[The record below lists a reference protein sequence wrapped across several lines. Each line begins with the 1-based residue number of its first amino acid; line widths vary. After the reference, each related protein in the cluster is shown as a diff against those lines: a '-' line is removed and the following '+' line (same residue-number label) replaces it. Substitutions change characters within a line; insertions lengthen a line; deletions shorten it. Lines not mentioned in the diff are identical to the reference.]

1 MSDLLTRL
9 AKLRP
14 GASPVVSCYV
24 RLLPDDRNRRKY
36 LIALKNAA
44 RTASEAAEALGR
56 GARESVERDLA
67 RVVAAVSTPAR
78 LPKTPGLAIF
88 ACEPLGLFETVPL
101 PAVHRTRIA
110 VGRTPLVRELA
121 EIEGS
126 FGRLLLVTTDR
137 AHARF
142 FEVTALDT
150 KELTSLRSPAMRG
163 HRFHSDRQGSPGWG
177 EHDYHNRIRE
187 EKHRHFAAVAA
198 RIEEFEAA
206 NPAAGLVIAGS
217 GTEAREMARFLA
229 PALARKLLGTT
240 RLTVSEVRPAEARAA
255 ALAVRAEF
263 GRSDDRALATT
274 MEKAVGT
281 GWAVNGARPTLRAL
295 SRGQL
300 RHLLIPED
308 QTGAGFRCSTSGRLV
323 LSRAECRGEGEAIP
337 VPLLINEAI
346 EEALRQ
352 RVTVSVIH
360 DDEAQ
365 EAIDGL
371 AGFLR
376 FR

>member
-1 MSDLLTRL
+1 MSDLSTRL
-9 AKLRP
+9 AKLRS
-14 GASPVVSCYV
+14 GGQPVVSCYV
-24 RLLPDDRNRRKY
+24 RLEPRDRSRSKY

-44 RTASEAAEALGR
+44 RTASQTSAGLER
-56 GARESVERDLA
+56 GAREVLERDLA
-67 RVVAAVSTPAR
+67 RVIKAVETPAR

-88 ACEPLGLFETVPL
+88 ACEPLRLFEMVPL
-101 PAVHRTRIA
+101 PAVHRTRLS
-110 VGRTPLVRELA
+110 VDERPLVRELA
-121 EIEGS
+121 ETEQS
-126 FGRLLLVTTDR
+126 FGRLLLVVTDR

-142 FEVTALDT
+142 FEVSALET
-150 KELTSLRSPAMRG
+150 KELTSLRSSAMRG

-187 EKHRHFAAVAA
+187 EKHRHFAAVAH
-198 RIEEFEAA
+198 RIEEFERA
-206 NPAAGLVIAGS
+206 NPTAGVVVAGP
-217 GTEAREMARFLA
+217 GWEAREVARFLS
-229 PALARKLLGTT
+229 PDLARKLLGTT
-240 RLTVSEVRPAEARAA
+240 RLTTSELRPADARAA

-263 GRSDDRALATT
+263 NRTHDRATVEA
-274 MEKAVGT
+274 MEKAAGN

-300 RHLLIPED
+300 RHLLIPES
-308 QTGAGFRCSTSGRLV
+308 QTGSGYRCSTTGRLV
-323 LSRAECRGEGEAIP
+323 LAKADCRGEGETIP
-337 VPLLINEAI
+337 VPDLINEAI
-346 EEALRQ
+346 EEAMRQ

-360 DDEAQ
+360 DQEAQ